1 MSMSTRVLILLSM
14 LYGITLAIL
23 GYLGSKQIGLVAF
36 IGALALGFGWA
47 ARGFLSNKPST
58 KD

>member
-1 MSMSTRVLILLSM
+1 MSISTRVLLLLSM

-23 GYLGSKQIGLVAF
+23 GYLGSKQIGLIAF
-36 IGALALGFGWA
+36 VGALLLGFLWA
-47 ARGFLSNKPST
+47 ARGILAKKPST

>member
-1 MSMSTRVLILLSM
+1 MSNSAKFLILLGM

-23 GYLGSKQIGLVAF
+23 GYLGSEQIGLVAM
-36 IGALALGFGWA
+36 IGALLI
-47 ARGFLSNKPST
+47 GFLWVARSILGKKEST